1 MDQVLVDRLCSL
13 PPQAWAEAIA
23 RHQAVDEYL
32 AARSPSVQ
40 TIQNLAGKLGIDQRT
55 FYRMIEERRN
65 PRVRRRRGP
74 ARTRPEIESIM
85 SQAIDLVGRPCQI
98 KDVRDEVVRL
108 CEARGLR
115 PPSNDL
121 IRLRFREARGLS
133 AFVDGTF
140 AADYVVD
147 ACELDFDVVEQG
159 VREPAILAV
168 VLSPNTGSIRGH
180 RLFCGAPTVADVGSL
195 ITDVGV
201 KSGPGRN
208 KRVSVVAAGA
218 LRGCLDDLGNL
229 LGEPSLVAPYAPP
242 RARGA
247 ARLTRAGEAIAQSL
261 GCKIGTI
268 RLRAMKNRMRAP
280 TAVVDYA
287 VAARVVETL
296 LKPMRETSR
305 R

>member
-32 AARSPSVQ
+32 AARGASVQ

-65 PRVRRRRGP
+65 PRERRRRGP

-85 SQAIDLVGRPCQI
+85 SQAICLVGRPCQI
-98 KDVRDEVVRL
+98 KEVRDEVVRL

-115 PPSNDL
+115 PPSDDL

-140 AADYVVD
+140 AADYVID

-159 VREPAILAV
+159 VREPAILAA
-168 VLSPNTGSIRGH
+168 VLSPSTGSISSH
-180 RLFCGAPTVADVGSL
+180 RLFCGAPTKAEIGSL

-201 KSGPGRN
+201 TSGAGRD
-208 KRVSVVAAGA
+208 KHISIIAAGA
-218 LRGCLDDLGNL
+218 LRGCLDDLESL
-229 LGEPSLVAPYAPP
+229 LGGHNLIAPYAPP

-261 GCKIGTI
+261 GCKIGPI
-268 RLRAMKNRMRAP
+268 RLRAIKNRMRAP
-280 TAVVDYA
+280 TAVVDLA

-296 LKPMRETSR
+296 LKPLQEGSLG
-305 R
+305 